1 MALAAR
7 KNKQMKNQEENHT
20 HTHTQLF
27 IDIHNTMA
35 SQDDLCYY
43 QSSIQMKKKDM
54 GVASLV
60 KVITPLFPE

>member
-7 KNKQMKNQEENHT
+7 KNKQIKNQEKT
-20 HTHTQLF
+20 THTQFF
-27 IDIHNTMA
+27 IDIHNIMA